1 MEVPISRRIEDYLRT
16 VYEIVE
22 EKGYARIRDVSK
34 ALGVKPSTVVEM
46 MKKLH
51 EQGLVIYEKYGGIT
65 LTPHGKEVAELVKR
79 RHDVFKKFLE
89 ILLVPKDAV
98 EKDAHILEHQ
108 LDPRTVLQFTR
119 FVEFIT
125 QAVEKGHPSFIKRWI
140 EEFEKYCRKHGGFD
154 EKSFKL

>member
-22 EKGYARIRDVSK
+22 EKGYARIKDVSK

-98 EKDAHILEHQ
+98 EKKVIDTMCACM
-108 LDPRTVLQFTR
+108 
-119 FVEFIT
+119 
-125 QAVEKGHPSFIKRWI
+125 GHPKR
-140 EEFEKYCRKHGGFD
+140 CPHGD
-154 EKSFKL
+154 EIPSDRECCGVS